1 MARDYARPT
10 RSKRASQH
18 KTRRPSHKEPSRKI
32 KKHHSRTR
40 PIMLFAAFLFV
51 GVLAGLLIAGLAY
64 ISHHKVDHAKKA
76 ALTKTQITQN
86 KKPETQTPS
95 KPHFDFYTIL
105 PNKKVDNPK
114 APDYTQNAKAQE
126 PVEYLLQVA
135 SVKSFQDA
143 DRLKA
148 QLTLLG
154 YSVFITKSRS
164 GGIEWHRVNVGP
176 YSSLKK
182 AESKQD
188 ELRQNE
194 INSLLLKK
202 AKQSA

>member
-10 RSKRASQH
+10 RSRKASQQ
-18 KTRRPSHKEPSRKI
+18 KTRRPAKKESSRKT
-32 KKHHSRTR
+32 KKNQPRSR
-40 PIMLFAAFLFV
+40 PIILFAAFLLV
-51 GVLAGLLIAGLAY
+51 GVLAGLLIAGLAF
-64 ISHHKVDHAKKA
+64 ISHHKIDHAKKA
-76 ALTKTQITQN
+76 ESQKTQVTQN
-86 KKPETQTPS
+86 KKPPPKTPS

-114 APDYTQNAKAQE
+114 AAANNQNANAEE

-154 YSVFITKSRS
+154 YTVFITKSKS
-164 GGIEWHRVNVGP
+164 GNTEWHRVNVGP

-194 INSLLLKK
+194 INSLLLKN
-202 AKQSA
+202 AKHSA